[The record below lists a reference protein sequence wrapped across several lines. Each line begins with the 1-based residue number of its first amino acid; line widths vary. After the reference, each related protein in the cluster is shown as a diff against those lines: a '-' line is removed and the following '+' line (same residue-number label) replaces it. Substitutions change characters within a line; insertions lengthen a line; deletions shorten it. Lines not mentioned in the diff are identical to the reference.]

1 MAKPTEEMFDKR
13 TVERNMT
20 KGVISRADRDKYL
33 SKLPDMQSNVEW
45 VDMDATDAEKASPE
59 ED

>member
-1 MAKPTEEMFDKR
+1 
-13 TVERNMT
+13 
-20 KGVISRADRDKYL
+20 VISRADRDKYL